1 MIGQLITVSAP
12 SGAGKTSLVRAL
24 VEADRQVRVSV
35 SHTTRAMRPGEQDGV
50 NYHFI
55 SREGFEQLRNQGGF
69 FEWAEVFGNLY
80 GTSQREVEALLAQ
93 GFDVILEIDWQGA
106 RQVKAALPDSCA
118 IFILPPSL
126 EELRRRLTGRGQD
139 EHSTIDARMA
149 EAREE
154 LAHCEEGDYL
164 VLNEDFETALA
175 DLQAIVRS
183 RRLRK
188 TNQQNTL
195 RAILDQVASG

>member
-1 MIGQLITVSAP
+1 M
-12 SGAGKTSLVRAL
+12 
-24 VEADRQVRVSV
+24 
-35 SHTTRAMRPGEQDGV
+35 
-50 NYHFI
+50 
-55 SREGFEQLRNQGGF
+55 
-69 FEWAEVFGNLY
+69 
-80 GTSQREVEALLAQ
+80 
-93 GFDVILEIDWQGA
+93 
-106 RQVKAALPDSCA
+106 KAALPDSCA